1 MQIADVIVYDRLIH
15 PGVLDLA
22 TPSAERIFMGKRLGG
37 PDSQQDDV
45 HAVLLQKARERKT
58 VVRLK
63 GGDPFMFGRGGEEA
77 AFLAEHHVPFEVVP
91 GVSSVL
97 AAPLRAGIPVTH
109 RGVASSVAFVTGHE
123 VNDQA
128 SRVDWAALVR
138 MHTLVFVMVVNN
150 VRRIAARL
158 IEQGRPASTPVAIIQ
173 MAFWDDERIVT
184 STLDAIADE
193 VDRVGI
199 QSPATLVVGD
209 VVRLRETLAGMRIP
223 PAAEPR

>member
-123 VNDQA
+123 VNDEA